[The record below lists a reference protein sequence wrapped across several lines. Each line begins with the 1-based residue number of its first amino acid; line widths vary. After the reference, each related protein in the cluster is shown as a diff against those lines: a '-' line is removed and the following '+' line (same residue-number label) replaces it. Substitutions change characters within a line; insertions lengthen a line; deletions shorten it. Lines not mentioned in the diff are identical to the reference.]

1 MRHAEILK
9 GGKRADGRS
18 HQIIGDEQ
26 KRADN
31 GYDFAAMPH
40 AGVNAA
46 AVGIKAADDHVVE
59 ADECSEHAHRRDQP
73 KRTVACDSERKP
85 NDVGLARPPVAI
97 KDCRR
102 ALPIHIARSLNV
114 CWYQLI
120 RLKRDR
126 LARRGALLPGVGFH
140 DIHCPLMMLT
150 RLAVGLEPLNAL
162 DAAHRSPRSAPL
174 LARSE
179 FGSPVGPA
187 TRRSIKRNKEL
198 AKSSDWQTRQSS
210 EPLAACAFRTLHWR

>member
-1 MRHAEILK
+1 
-9 GGKRADGRS
+9 
-18 HQIIGDEQ
+18 
-26 KRADN
+26 
-31 GYDFAAMPH
+31 MPH

-126 LARRGALLPGVGFH
+126 LARRGASLPGVGFH
-140 DIHCPLMMLT
+140 DIPCPLMMLT

-162 DAAHRSPRSAPL
+162 DAAHSFAPIRT
-174 LARSE
+174 AFAE
-179 FGSPVGPA
+179 
-187 TRRSIKRNKEL
+187 RNL
-198 AKSSDWQTRQSS
+198 VPPLDR
-210 EPLAACAFRTLHWR
+210 PLADPLSETKNWRNLLIGRRGSQVSPCCLRI